1 MKKILFV
8 APHSFPIKSSEAIC
22 NSKVAY
28 VLAKNGYSV
37 DVFSCSDNSTYPS
50 DTEYNEKLSNSANL
64 HICTIE
70 PKYII
75 RRNDNIF
82 KILVSLVYNF
92 WIWLT
97 TGYFYNGI
105 SIPYLLY
112 KKIRKYVEQSNI
124 KYDAIITRGFHTDL
138 VGILLAK
145 RYGIKWIANW
155 NDPYPNKRFPA
166 PYGEGYD
173 AKLPFF
179 EERVMQDIQRY
190 ASLHTFPND
199 RLRNYMLKC
208 FNNVSLENT
217 FVIPH
222 MALSTLYENRSL
234 RKDRGRLKIV
244 HCGYLKNP
252 RNPELFIRALANVKS
267 SYKYKDVDFVC
278 HIVGSYEANVG
289 QLVEN
294 LGLNENIELHSS
306 LSYKESMDFIS
317 ECDIALIIEAQCEEG
332 IYLPTKVVD
341 SIQCHLPLLCISPKD
356 GVLHDMIKK
365 YHVGYFADNTSIDE
379 ISKAIEMAFSDYLLN
394 SLPLVDQHVVPEI
407 FEDCILKQYQ
417 SIL

>member
-1 MKKILFV
+1 MKRILLV
-8 APHSFPIKSSEAIC
+8 APHSFPIKSSESIC

-28 VLAKNGYSV
+28 ILAKNGYCV

-50 DTEYNEKLSNSANL
+50 DIEYNDKLSNSNNL
-64 HICTIE
+64 HIYTIE

-75 RRNDNIF
+75 RRDDNF
-82 KILVSLVYNF
+82 FRILISLVYNF
-92 WIWLT
+92 WIWVT

-112 KKIRKYVEQSNI
+112 KRIRKHIKQDNI
-124 KYDAIITRGFHTDL
+124 NYDAIITRGFHTDV
-138 VGILLAK
+138 VGILLTR

-179 EERVMQDIQRY
+179 EERVMRDIQNY
-190 ASLHTFPND
+190 ATLHTFPND
-199 RLRNYMLKC
+199 RLRDYMLKC
-208 FNNVSLENT
+208 FTRVALENT
-217 FVIPH
+217 LVIPH
-222 MALSTLYENRSL
+222 MALSTLYNDTNSL
-234 RKDRGRLKIV
+234 KDDRRLKIV

-267 SYKYKDVDFVC
+267 YDKYKDMDFVC
-278 HIVGSYEANVG
+278 HIVGSYEDNVG
-289 QLVEN
+289 QLVES
-294 LGLNENIELHSS
+294 LGLNKNIELHSS

-365 YHVGYFADNTSIDE
+365 YPIGYFADNTSIAE
-379 ISKAIEMAFSDYLLN
+379 ISKAIDICFSDYLSN
-394 SLPLVDQHVVPEI
+394 SLPKVDQSVVPEI
-407 FEDCILKQYQ
+407 FEDSILKQYQ